1 VARLPHRS
9 LDFSALRLIGKYND
23 SVSKLELPQG
33 IKLVRTLK
41 GHTGPIGRIAWSP
54 DGRMLASPS
63 ADKTIRVWDGATGEC
78 LRAIGPLELD
88 VWCVTFDHR
97 GRTLASGG
105 NLGAIKLWEAA
116 TGKLLR
122 TLSGGSNVFDIAFD
136 PAGSMLASGGFDG
149 VNLWWVDQGW
159 PLREFAEKGRLG
171 RSLAFDATG
180 QTLVTGS
187 HDNIQL
193 WDATSLELLWT
204 VAAMDPRVVAFDP
217 RGQTLASAS
226 GAGAVDLWNRD
237 SGKLIRSIEGHT
249 KPVDAVGYS
258 SAHRL
263 FATKSLDFTVRI
275 WSADG
280 SRCLAVIQEPD
291 SRGAPASLAFHPHLP
306 LLATVGSDEGADYV
320 IHIWEYDPAVLLAQ
334 APKTAVTYTSAKIV
348 LVGDSGVGKTG
359 LGWRLKHGEFKEH
372 PSTHG
377 QQFWLL
383 DQLGRKRTDGAE
395 CEAILWDLA
404 GQPDYRLIHALFL
417 DDADLALVL
426 FDPTRNDDPLQGVE
440 FWLKQLKSCPTILVA
455 ARSDRG
461 TPRLTTEEIEAFCRR
476 RGIGV
481 YLCTSALRGEGV
493 AELMHRVQSL
503 IPWDGKPAT
512 VTTETFKRIK
522 DYVLE
527 LKGEDVLL
535 TPAELRARLQKSD
548 PKWKFTDA
556 EMLTA
561 VGHLANHG
569 YVTKLKTS
577 KGEQR
582 ILLAP
587 ELLNNLAAS
596 FVLEAR
602 RQEKGLGSLEEKRLL
617 SGQYPFPELEK
628 LQPGERDVLLDSAA
642 VLFLEHNVCFRE
654 TDPLTSQTY
663 LIFPELIN
671 LKRPA
676 LDDDKPLEDG
686 VAYTVTGGVENVY
699 ASLVVLLGYTHT
711 FTRTAQWKNQARYE
725 VGDSLVCGFRQEAE
739 HEGELQFVLNFAADV
754 PAPIRTLF
762 QGLFESFLA
771 RRNLTVFRLEP
782 VACTKGHQINRAVVR
797 EQLAAGADFAFCARC
812 GERVSL
818 PKADRP
824 IQLTR
829 KQAADVDAQRQAAAQ
844 RSRFEQAVF
853 RWNSYITE
861 QKIAAPEC
869 FISYAWGNPEQERW
883 VEHSLASDLLKAG
896 IKVVLDRWE
905 NRRIGASI
913 SRFVERAGKSDRVIV
928 VGTPLYR
935 TKYENADLN
944 APYVLAAEGD
954 LVGARLLRTGSRQSV
969 LPVLLEGT
977 PEDSFPTLLEGR
989 VFADFRKIE
998 TYFDTVF
1005 ELILS
1010 IYGIPARHPVAGEL
1024 WNLMKAESR

>member
-1 VARLPHRS
+1 
-9 LDFSALRLIGKYND
+9 
-23 SVSKLELPQG
+23 VSKLELPQG
-33 IKLVRTLK
+33 IKLRHTLR
-41 GHTGPIGRIAWSP
+41 GHAARIGRIAWSP
-54 DGRMLASPS
+54 DGSVFS
-63 ADKTIRVWDGATGEC
+63 SSSEDHTIRLWDTNAGSC
-78 LRAIGPLELD
+78 LQTIRELKDEVTALAFHPSGSHLAAGDNSGKIKLLDSFSGSLLHTLADVNAVNCLTFDTSGRILLSAGRDHIVKSWEVASGRANHLFSAKGTIFSMALDLAGRRLAIGSYAGDITLWDLADGRVLYSLD
-88 VWCVTFDHR
+88 AGDAVY
-97 GRTLASGG
+97 GL
-105 NLGAIKLWEAA
+105 
-116 TGKLLR
+116 
-122 TLSGGSNVFDIAFD
+122 AFD
-136 PAGSMLASGGFDG
+136 PATHMLASVGMQGN
-149 VNLWWVDQGW
+149 VSLWDTDS
-159 PLREFAEKGRLG
+159 GRLT
-171 RSLAFDATG
+171 R
-180 QTLVTGS
+180 TL
-187 HDNIQL
+187 
-193 WDATSLELLWT
+193 
-204 VAAMDPRVVAFDP
+204 
-217 RGQTLASAS
+217 
-226 GAGAVDLWNRD
+226 
-237 SGKLIRSIEGHT
+237 EGHT
-249 KPVDAVGYS
+249 GVVSCIAYS
-258 SAHRL
+258 SPFRL
-263 FATKSLDFTVRI
+263 FGTKGLQNAGDVRI
-275 WSADG
+275 WSADEPA
-280 SRCLAVIQEPD
+280 CVAVIQEP
-291 SRGAPASLAFHPHLP
+291 SAGWAYSGLTFHPHLP
-306 LLATVGSDEGADYV
+306 LLATVGSDPDTPKDLGDRV
-320 IHIWEYDPAVLLAQ
+320 IHIWEYDPDLLLAR

-383 DQLGRKRTDGAE
+383 DQLGGKRADGAE

-440 FWLKQLKSCPTILVA
+440 FWLKQLKSCPMILVA

-476 RGIGV
+476 RGIGA

-527 LKGEDVLL
+527 LKGEGVLIS
-535 TPAELRARLQKSD
+535 PAELRARLQKSD

-725 VGDSLVCGFRQEAE
+725 VGDSLVCGFRQENE
-739 HEGELQFVLNFAADV
+739 HEGELQFVLNFGADV

-782 VACTKGHQINRAVVR
+782 VACTKSHQINRAVVR

-829 KQAADVDAQRQAAAQ
+829 QQAAEIDAQRQAAAQ

-913 SRFVERAGKSDRVIV
+913 SRFVERAGKSDHVIV

-935 TKYENADLN
+935 TKYENADPMG
-944 APYVLAAEGD
+944 PYILAAEGD
-954 LVGARLLRTGSRQSV
+954 LIGARMMGTEAEKEAI
-969 LPVLLEGT
+969 LPVLPDGT
-977 PEDSFPTLLEGR
+977 PQNAFPVLLKGR

-1010 IYGIPARHPVAGEL
+1010 IYGIPARHPVAEEL
-1024 WNLMKAESR
+1024 RNLQKGREPLTRT